1 MGVADPVPDQFLA
14 GGQRFPA
21 RVDLAVGFTPQETAN
36 QINDHPHRQYGDD
49 LAHLSGPLPRR
60 WLHFGHLLANLLKPG
75 KTWTDSIDL
84 REGLLGGFPIVVKGE
99 GGEPEIQPGLP
110 VVRVDGDR
118 LPEQFARLIGERH
131 AEEVFSDRGTH
142 LQVPGSG
149 FQGHAEIDRGIFKF
163 EGLKIDVTK
172 FHQRF
177 HPGRIFNHML
187 FQVVNPILD
196 LLHQGIPRQFFLDT
210 RHRVRRAGGA
220 AAHPWGIHLEGRDE
234 TEDQSEQDSG
244 NAEGYRFPFHVS
256 TIPRKLART
265 PGGVK
270 KHRQPGHGTIRFR
283 ITMQEP
289 TQNLF
294 GSEEMA
300 LREWLAPV
308 TPHPFH
314 AGQVFHWIYGRGV
327 TDFGKM
333 TDLPLSIRAVLN
345 DRFRIHPPA
354 IAGVARAADGTT
366 KFTIRLEDG
375 EEVESV
381 LIPEG
386 RRITLCISSQVG
398 CALGCRFCLT
408 ATMGLRRNLTPGEIV
423 GQVWSL
429 RKHAGL
435 FDRAFN
441 LVLMGMGEPM
451 CNLDSVMAALGI
463 LADQRS
469 FATPIRR
476 VTLSTVGHVPGIRSL
491 ARYPDRPRL
500 AISLIATTDAQRDRL
515 IPINR
520 KYPIRELFS
529 ALREYPLRPK
539 ERITF
544 EFVLMAGINDSL
556 EEARRLA
563 RLLHGLRSKVNLIRY
578 NRTGMGEFSPP
589 AEYRVIRFRDRLLE
603 LGIPVSI
610 RKRKGEEIYAAC
622 GQLALRRDVPSPG
635 GNAAGASPD
644 SGR

>member
-1 MGVADPVPDQFLA
+1 MP
-14 GGQRFPA
+14 
-21 RVDLAVGFTPQETAN
+21 
-36 QINDHPHRQYGDD
+36 
-49 LAHLSGPLPRR
+49 
-60 WLHFGHLLANLLKPG
+60 
-75 KTWTDSIDL
+75 
-84 REGLLGGFPIVVKGE
+84 
-99 GGEPEIQPGLP
+99 
-110 VVRVDGDR
+110 
-118 LPEQFARLIGERH
+118 
-131 AEEVFSDRGTH
+131 
-142 LQVPGSG
+142 
-149 FQGHAEIDRGIFKF
+149 
-163 EGLKIDVTK
+163 
-172 FHQRF
+172 
-177 HPGRIFNHML
+177 
-187 FQVVNPILD
+187 
-196 LLHQGIPRQFFLDT
+196 
-210 RHRVRRAGGA
+210 
-220 AAHPWGIHLEGRDE
+220 
-234 TEDQSEQDSG
+234 
-244 NAEGYRFPFHVS
+244 
-256 TIPRKLART
+256 
-265 PGGVK
+265 
-270 KHRQPGHGTIRFR
+270 
-283 ITMQEP
+283 EP

-294 GSEEMA
+294 GSEEIT
-300 LREWLAPV
+300 LRERLAPV

-314 AGQVFHWIYGRGV
+314 AGQIFHWIYGRGV

-333 TDLPLSIRAVLN
+333 TDLPLPIRAVLN

-354 IAGVARAADGTT
+354 IASVARAADGTT

-408 ATMGLRRNLTPGEIV
+408 AEMGLRRNLTPGEIV

-429 RKHAGL
+429 RQHAGL
-435 FDRAFN
+435 FDRTFN

-451 CNLDSVMAALGI
+451 CNLDAVMAALGI

-476 VTLSTVGHVPGIRSL
+476 VTLSTVGHVPGIRAL

-500 AISLIATTDAQRDRL
+500 AISLVATTDAQRDRL
-515 IPINR
+515 MPINR

-578 NRTGMGEFSPP
+578 NRTGRGEFSPP
-589 AEYRVIRFRDRLLE
+589 AEYRVKRFRDRLLE

-610 RKRKGEEIYAAC
+610 RKQKGEEIYAAC
-622 GQLALRRDVPSPG
+622 GQLALRRDVPPPG
-635 GNAAGASPD
+635 GKAGGGGPQ
-644 SGR
+644 SGRSG